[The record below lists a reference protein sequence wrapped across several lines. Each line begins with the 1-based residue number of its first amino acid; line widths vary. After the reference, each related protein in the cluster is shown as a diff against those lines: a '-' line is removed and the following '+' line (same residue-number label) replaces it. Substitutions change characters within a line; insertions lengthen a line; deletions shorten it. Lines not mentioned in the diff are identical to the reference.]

1 MTTPTT
7 RLTRA
12 QAVVTYLSRQDWG
25 VARER
30 PRLIPA
36 TLGIF
41 GHGNVAGLG
50 QALDQ
55 LSDAM
60 PFVQGRNEQGLVH
73 AATAFAKHSRRHAT
87 LAVTSSIG
95 PGALN
100 MVTGA
105 ALATVNRLP
114 VLLLPGDTYATRH
127 QGPVLQQ
134 LQHPLAADVTVN
146 DAFGPVCRFFDRIT
160 RPEQLLTALPAA
172 MRVLTDPVDA
182 GAVVLSLPQA
192 IQSHAYDYPAG
203 FFTERAWVIRRPQPD
218 ATEVDAVLAMLA
230 AAERPL
236 IIAGGGVIYSGAT
249 AELERLAGTAGV
261 PVLETFAGK
270 GGGQQMAWGAVGGI
284 V

>member
-1 MTTPTT
+1 MTSQTV
-7 RLTRA
+7 RLTVA
-12 QAVVTYLSRQDWG
+12 QAVVTYLSRQYS
-25 VARER
+25 VADGQRR
-30 PRLIPA
+30 RLIPA

-60 PFVQGRNEQGLVH
+60 PFVQGRNEQALVH

-114 VLLLPGDTYATRH
+114 VLLLTGDT
-127 QGPVLQQ
+127 
-134 LQHPLAADVTVN
+134 DVTVN
-146 DAFGPVCRFFDRIT
+146 DAFRPVCRFFDRIT

-182 GAVVLSLPQA
+182 GAVVLSLPQ
-192 IQSHAYDYPAG
+192 
-203 FFTERAWVIRRPQPD
+203 
-218 ATEVDAVLAMLA
+218 
-230 AAERPL
+230 
-236 IIAGGGVIYSGAT
+236 
-249 AELERLAGTAGV
+249 
-261 PVLETFAGK
+261 
-270 GGGQQMAWGAVGGI
+270 
-284 V
+284 